1 MTASDRPRSKVARVG
16 GSTKRKPEL
25 ITRAGNIRDLGSMDP
40 SNAAF
45 TVSSLYFNRPRFR
58 AIKASPTD
66 SFALSTVSP
75 PSPPFFFQLSS
86 REGHILG
93 MEINHRK
100 FFSSLRN
107 SRRCAKIKDLYAT
120 EFPQINPINV
130 DNSFIFEPLP
140 SLYKLLFERRRG
152 GGDLAVLQ
160 FIYRERFLNPAKTHE
175 REKRGLRERKR
186 LLLGSVRFWK
196 AGFVTCLPYDRLLNI
211 G

>member
-1 MTASDRPRSKVARVG
+1 MEGSAVGYTFAIAGTTAASATRGRRHEEEEEGGGGLTASDRPRSKVARVG

-120 EFPQINPINV
+120 EFLIPKLIQLMSITVLSSSLFQVYIN
-130 DNSFIFEPLP
+130 SC
-140 SLYKLLFERRRG
+140 S
-152 GGDLAVLQ
+152 
-160 FIYRERFLNPAKTHE
+160 
-175 REKRGLRERKR
+175 
-186 LLLGSVRFWK
+186 
-196 AGFVTCLPYDRLLNI
+196 
-211 G
+211 

>member
-140 SLYKLLFERRRG
+140 SLYKFLFLRGEEEGGILRFFSLFIASGSLIRRKHTRERRG
-152 GGDLAVLQ
+152 G
-160 FIYRERFLNPAKTHE
+160 
-175 REKRGLRERKR
+175 
-186 LLLGSVRFWK
+186 
-196 AGFVTCLPYDRLLNI
+196 
-211 G
+211 